1 MTNRHVPQRLAI
13 LISGAGSTMR
23 AVLDAAQADEHYG
36 AQPVVVISD
45 KPDAA
50 GLAIAASAG
59 VPTEVVNVADFPD
72 REAWNQALAA
82 TIARYEPDLVLCAGF
97 MRILGAP
104 VLEVFGGRIIN
115 THPALLPSFPGAHAV
130 RDAIAHGVKVT
141 GCTVMM
147 VDAGVDTG
155 PIIAQAVVEVRDNDT
170 QDSLHDRIK
179 AVERDLVATTV
190 GRMAR
195 EGWTINGRRVELGGR
210 D

>member
-1 MTNRHVPQRLAI
+1 
-13 LISGAGSTMR
+13 MR
-23 AVLDAAQADEHYG
+23 AVLDAAQVDEHYG

>member
-23 AVLDAAQADEHYG
+23 AVLDAAQVDEHYG